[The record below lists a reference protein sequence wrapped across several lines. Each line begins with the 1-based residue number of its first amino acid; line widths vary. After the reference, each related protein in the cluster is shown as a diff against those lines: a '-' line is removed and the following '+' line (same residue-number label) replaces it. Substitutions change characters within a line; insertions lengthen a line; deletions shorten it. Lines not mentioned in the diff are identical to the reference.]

1 MNDRKKTVTELAR
14 ELRSNPTS
22 AERTLWP
29 HLRKRRLN
37 GYRFLRQKP
46 IIYNQRNYQK
56 HFFIADFY
64 CAEKKLVLE
73 LDGEYH
79 KYQQQYDQNRD
90 KVITALGIDVLRI
103 KNEELKNI
111 DLVKQKILQ
120 RLEKL

>member
-1 MNDRKKTVTELAR
+1 
-14 ELRSNPTS
+14 
-22 AERTLWP
+22 
-29 HLRKRRLN
+29 
-37 GYRFLRQKP
+37 
-46 IIYNQRNYQK
+46 
-56 HFFIADFY
+56 
-64 CAEKKLVLE
+64 LVLE

-79 KYQQQYDQNRD
+79 KYQHQYDQNRD